1 MGEDVCREDASDISC
16 CYSHTDKTQVPFI
29 IISSYVY
36 PNKAKKNVILNNNLQ
51 IITLIGISCVHAL
64 SKVLLG

>member
-29 IISSYVY
+29 IMYRGFPRDADTCS
-36 PNKAKKNVILNNNLQ
+36 
-51 IITLIGISCVHAL
+51 AL
-64 SKVLLG
+64 EI

>member
-16 CYSHTDKTQVPFI
+16 CHSHTDKTQVPFI

-36 PNKAKKNVILNNNLQ
+36 PRGM
-51 IITLIGISCVHAL
+51 LIRVAHL
-64 SKVLLG
+64 KFSKDKL